1 MSAVTWDMLDRF
13 LAEQSDRAER
23 ALVECWLT
31 DRPERSLHLAF
42 LKQAVAETRPDTR
55 VGRPRVVGEQ
65 YPPTVGSAGL
75 PTSRTVLSAAL
86 VLIVGG
92 VMWLEHT
99 RSDRDRL
106 TQPTELRV
114 AHAPAGQR
122 ASFRLSDDTRV
133 ILGAAS
139 TLRYPPAIDNS
150 TRTVELEGE
159 AYFEVTRR
167 GKRPFVVRARG
178 VEAISL
184 GTEFVIKAYAED
196 AAPLVVVRRGRV
208 GLRSATADRAP
219 DQPVILPGQQG
230 RLTAEGKVFVGPADT
245 SALFAWTQGWLVFD
259 SLPLRD
265 AAMAI
270 SRWYD
275 LDVRLADT
283 SLGSIPLTATFRNQP
298 TDEVLALLA
307 TSLGIHQVR
316 RGRIV
321 TFGPAPARIER

>member
-1 MSAVTWDMLDRF
+1 MSAVTWEMLDRF
-13 LAEQSDRAER
+13 LAEQSNRAEQ
-23 ALVECWLT
+23 ALVECWVA

-42 LKQAVAETRPDTR
+42 LKQAVAQTRPDTR
-55 VGRPRVVGEQ
+55 VSRPRVLGEQ
-65 YPPTVGSAGL
+65 HPPAVGAGL
-75 PTSRTVLSAAL
+75 SSGRTVLSAAL
-86 VLIVGG
+86 VLMVGG
-92 VMWLEHT
+92 VMWLEHA
-99 RSDRDRL
+99 RIDRDRL
-106 TQPTELRV
+106 STPTGLRV
-114 AHAPAGQR
+114 AYAPAGQR

-133 ILGAAS
+133 ILGVAS

-159 AYFEVTRR
+159 AYFDVTRP
-167 GKRPFVVRARG
+167 GKRPFVVRTRG

-184 GTEFVIKAYAED
+184 GTEFVVKAYAED

-208 GLRSATADRAP
+208 ELRAATADPSRG
-219 DQPVILPGQQG
+219 QPVIEAGQQG
-230 RLTAEGKVFVGPADT
+230 RLTAEGKIFVGPADT

-265 AAMAI
+265 AALAI

-307 TSLGIHQVR
+307 TSLGIRQVR

>member
-13 LAEQSDRAER
+13 LAEQSNRAER
-23 ALVECWLT
+23 ALVECWLA

-55 VGRPRVVGEQ
+55 IGRPRVVGEQ
-65 YPPTVGSAGL
+65 HPPTVGSAGQSS
-75 PTSRTVLSAAL
+75 SRTVLSAAL

-92 VMWLEHT
+92 VMWLEHV

-106 TQPTELRV
+106 SPPTELRV

-133 ILGAAS
+133 ILGVAS

-159 AYFEVTRR
+159 AYFEVTRQ

-196 AAPLVVVRRGRV
+196 EAPRVVVRRGRV

-219 DQPVILPGQQG
+219 GQPVILPGQQG

-265 AAMAI
+265 AALAI
-270 SRWYD
+270 GRWYD

-321 TFGPAPARIER
+321 TFGPAPARN

>member
-1 MSAVTWDMLDRF
+1 MSVVTWEMLDRF
-13 LAEQSDRAER
+13 LAEQSNHAER
-23 ALVECWLT
+23 ALVECWLA
-31 DRPERSLHLAF
+31 DRPERSLQLAF

-55 VGRPRVVGEQ
+55 VSRPRLLGEQ
-65 YPPTVGSAGL
+65 HSPAVGSAGL
-75 PTSRTVLSAAL
+75 SSGRAVLAAAL
-86 VLIVGG
+86 AMMVGG
-92 VMWLEHT
+92 VMWLEYA

-106 TQPTELRV
+106 GQPTELRV

-122 ASFRLSDDTRV
+122 ASFRLPDDTRV
-133 ILGAAS
+133 ILGVAS

-167 GKRPFVVRARG
+167 GRRPFIVRARG
-178 VEAISL
+178 IEAISL

-196 AAPLVVVRRGRV
+196 AAPVVVVRRGRV
-208 GLRSATADRAP
+208 RLRVATTDHAQAP
-219 DQPVILPGQQG
+219 PVIAAGQQG
-230 RLTAEGKVFVGPADT
+230 RLSAEGKVFVGPADT

-265 AAMAI
+265 AALAI

-298 TDEVLALLA
+298 TDEVLTLLA
-307 TSLGIHQVR
+307 TSLGVHQVR

-321 TFGPAPARIER
+321 TFGPAPARVER